1 MPLLRRRLRV
11 LVLLMVLMV
20 VELVKVMMQMVEMVG
35 ATDDDCCSKM
45 GGFKRARGLSSTSS
59 ALG

>member
-20 VELVKVMMQMVEMVG
+20 EVVEVMMQMVEMVG

>member
-1 MPLLRRRLRV
+1 MLLLCRRLRV
-11 LVLLMVLMV
+11 LVLMVLMV
-20 VELVKVMMQMVEMVG
+20 VEVVEVMMHMVEMVG

-45 GGFKRARGLSSTSS
+45 GGCKRARGPSSTSS